1 MHLLKF
7 LPVTGMQQMAQNQR
21 KMFCSHMSSVV
32 EGNFM
37 KGISGQCCG
46 SGREAHADVVVLF
59 YFLMRQKH
67 RWDLLLIHTHSGAD
81 KRVIK
86 KKTTYLHIHSGG
98 WRQNHSDCSIFSLIS
113 SSVDKRLKIKQT
125 IHNFTTHMK
134 N

>member
-1 MHLLKF
+1 
-7 LPVTGMQQMAQNQR
+7 
-21 KMFCSHMSSVV
+21 
-32 EGNFM
+32 M

-86 KKTTYLHIHSGG
+86 KKPNIPAHTQ
-98 WRQNHSDCSIFSLIS
+98 WRMTSEPL
-113 SSVDKRLKIKQT
+113 RLQ
-125 IHNFTTHMK
+125 HF
-134 N
+134 